1 MKSWSELQAEC
12 EGLITLHKVIQD
24 ATLDSI
30 NRLKLLLKETQQ
42 ELESLE
48 KRAAVCRERAEH
60 ETA

>member
-1 MKSWSELQAEC
+1 VKTWSELQAEC
-12 EGLITLHKVIQD
+12 EDLITRHKVIQD

-48 KRAAVCRERAEH
+48 KRAAVCRERVKSEA
-60 ETA
+60 